1 MRDELLKSQRLEKYQ
16 AGLSK
21 SSSLGSKL
29 LDLSNKYKKIDEEY
43 FDELEEI
50 LIMSDISAKLVYAII
65 THIKNEVKI
74 RELTNTKDIGELIA
88 DQMFV
93 VYTNKSVVD
102 TTLNVEDD
110 RLNILIFIGVNGCGK
125 TTSIAKVAHKYIK
138 EGKKVLIAACWYI

>member
-1 MRDELLKSQRLEKYQ
+1 M
-16 AGLSK
+16 SK

-138 EGKKVLIAACWYI
+138 EGKKVLIAALLIHLEQVQLTK

>member
-1 MRDELLKSQRLEKYQ
+1 M
-16 AGLSK
+16 SK

>member
-1 MRDELLKSQRLEKYQ
+1 
-16 AGLSK
+16 
-21 SSSLGSKL
+21 
-29 LDLSNKYKKIDEEY
+29 
-43 FDELEEI
+43 
-50 LIMSDISAKLVYAII
+50 MSDISAKLVYAII

-138 EGKKVLIAACWYI
+138 EGKKVLIVCLLIHLEQVQLTK